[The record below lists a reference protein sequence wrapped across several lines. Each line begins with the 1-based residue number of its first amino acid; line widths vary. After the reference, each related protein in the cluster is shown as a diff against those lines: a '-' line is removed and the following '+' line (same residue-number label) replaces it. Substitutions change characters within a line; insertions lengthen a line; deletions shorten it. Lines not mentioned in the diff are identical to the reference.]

1 MSIRELKSAQIDICH
16 HIIDSVVAHNACG
29 VWAQMGLG
37 KTGSTYVALDALH
50 EWWEPVYPALVI
62 GPLRVAKNTWPD
74 EITKWP
80 LATKVVSVT
89 GTVAERLTALRTT
102 ADVYTINYENLP
114 WLCAL
119 LEDKWPFKTVV
130 IDESTKVAGLR
141 VTIKTSVGGK
151 LCKPF
156 IQGQGTKRSRE
167 LLEMIWRNN
176 CKVIELTGT
185 PATKGLEKLWGQLF
199 FMDYGQRL
207 GRSFTA
213 FEDRWFGYTKE
224 ADGYTKRW
232 PLAHADKQIHAAV
245 IDICRSFNAKDYYDV
260 RDPIVS
266 PVWVELPPAA
276 RKHYKEMEK
285 KFFTE
290 ILGNEIE
297 AFNAGAKSMK
307 LAQMANG
314 AAYIDGSTEK
324 WVTLHDEK
332 LDALDSVIEEAC
344 GMPVMVVYWFKSDL
358 ARLQAR
364 YPQGRVLDSK
374 KSTEDAWNRG
384 EIPVLFTHYESAGHG
399 INLQDGGNI
408 CAIFGM
414 TWSLELY
421 MQVIERIGPMRQMQS
436 GHDRPVFIYQIL
448 ARNTIDEEMCERQ
461 ATHKN
466 TLDLLMDAARRRG

>member
-1 MSIRELKSAQIDICH
+1 MRELRPAQRDICN
-16 HIIDSVVAHNACG
+16 HIIDSVTGFGAAG
-29 VWAQMGLG
+29 VWAGMGLG
-37 KTGSTYVALDALH
+37 KTGSTYTALDALH
-50 EWWEPVYPALVI
+50 HWWKPVYPALVI

-80 LATKVVSVT
+80 LNTKVVSVT
-89 GTVAERLTALRTT
+89 GTASERMAALATK
-102 ADVYTINYENLP
+102 ADVYTINYENVP
-114 WLCAL
+114 WLCSL
-119 LEDKWPFKTVV
+119 LEGVWPFKTVV

-141 VTIKTSVGGK
+141 VTIQTSVGGK
-151 LCKPF
+151 PCEPF
-156 IQGQGTKRSRE
+156 VKGQGTKRSKE
-167 LLEMIWRNN
+167 LLEKIWRHDNY
-176 CKVIELTGT
+176 VIELTGT
-185 PATKGLEKLWGQLF
+185 PATRGLEKLWGQLF

-207 GRSFTA
+207 GRTFTA
-213 FEDRWFGYTKE
+213 FENRWFGYVKE

-245 IDICRSFNAKDYYDV
+245 IDICRSFDAKDYYDIK
-260 RDPIVS
+260 DPITTK
-266 PVWVELPPAA
+266 VWVDLPPKA
-276 RKHYKEMEK
+276 RKHYKEMEQ

-307 LAQMANG
+307 LSQLANG
-314 AAYIDGSTEK
+314 AAYIDGSTER
-324 WVTLHDEK
+324 WVTVHDEK
-332 LDALDSVIEEAC
+332 LDALDSIIEEAC

-358 ARLQAR
+358 ARLKER
-364 YPQGRVLDSK
+364 YPEGRVLDSK
-374 KSTEDAWNRG
+374 KETEDAWNRG
-384 EIPVLFTHYESAGHG
+384 EIPILFTHYESAGHG

-436 GHDRPVFIYQIL
+436 GHDRAVFIYQIL

-461 ATHKN
+461 ATHRN
-466 TLDLLMDAARRRG
+466 TLELLMEAARRRG